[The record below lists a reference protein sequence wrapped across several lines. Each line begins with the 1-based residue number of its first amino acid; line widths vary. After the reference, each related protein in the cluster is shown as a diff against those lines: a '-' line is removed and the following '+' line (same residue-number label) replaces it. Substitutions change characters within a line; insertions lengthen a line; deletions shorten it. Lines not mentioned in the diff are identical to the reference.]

1 MKFTRDNEFISQ
13 EIRKILSQGRFP
25 SWTEANESIYQSL
38 SSGIN
43 KTLEYDLETLC
54 SEWRYSFAVRDCTPK
69 LTVPQVEFL
78 DSLQKKVVSQVLRM
92 PYDISLP
99 NIPIEELSKWGCTTA
114 TINDLLL
121 LVPDYKAIYREARRT
136 SVATRYNQ
144 MRLFYDDGPFLNR
157 D

>member
-1 MKFTRDNEFISQ
+1 MRFTRDKEFISQ
-13 EIRKILSQGRFP
+13 EIRKILSQGWFP
-25 SWTEANESIYQSL
+25 SWTEKNETIYQSL

-69 LTVPQVEFL
+69 LTVPQVEFI

-99 NIPIEELSKWGCTTA
+99 NIPIEELEEWGCTTA
-114 TINDLLL
+114 TINDSLL
-121 LVPDYKAIYREARRT
+121 LVPDYEAIYREARRT

-144 MRLFYDDGPFLNR
+144 MRLFYDDGP
-157 D
+157 